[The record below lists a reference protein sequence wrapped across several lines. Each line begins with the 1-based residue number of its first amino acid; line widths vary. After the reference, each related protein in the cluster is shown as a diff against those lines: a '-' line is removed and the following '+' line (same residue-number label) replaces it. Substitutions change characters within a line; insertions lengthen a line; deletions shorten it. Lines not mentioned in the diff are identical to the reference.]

1 MECKSLSEI
10 EGVESKQT
18 DSGRRLLGI
27 LTIRLRQTE
36 KLTWRD
42 IVEALRSECVGRGD
56 VAHEIEKKYCL
67 VATAE
72 GKQHEKQVQFD
83 IRKSQRGNKQK
94 ELYTESDPPMN
105 KEKVCKQ
112 DSDSEGEGSEKVK
125 RKSYPHSKANR
136 KGEKVKE
143 VGKTQKRQKLVK
155 VESDDEYNERKR
167 KRRSKQKGE
176 PPLYQ
181 EEVSYKQDS
190 DSEGEGSERVKR
202 ESYPHSKANRKREKV
217 GKTQKRLEV
226 VKVES
231 DDERKRKRRSKQKGE
246 PPLYQEEVSYKQ
258 GSDFEG
264 EGSERVK
271 HSEKPRSKS
280 TRKGEKVREKAEMS
294 VACSPQQ
301 EVEMSRKG
309 KNKKEGKKVAK
320 PHFESER
327 ETERRKT
334 KATYEKEK
342 SEVVDDHSAD
352 YNTNQKQKRRKI
364 ESDNESSTSSSD
376 SEIVSLPLQS
386 KTKRKEAPAQCAESF
401 QQKEGKTK
409 GRKRENKGHLAT
421 HKATAT
427 ECSKR
432 PTHKSKIS
440 KQVKSKSEE
449 ELSSATVSEESDN
462 EISEVEPKR
471 KTTMPKVRK
480 QNFAHKEQIEKK
492 RTGDKRIDKKAKQL
506 ASGKE
511 KCPKSGP
518 KSSNQSKKERER
530 GIPSEKKASVVPL
543 ELPSDYRSQEECEEE
558 QEWDS
563 DERSEEEEG
572 DEDSEQ
578 EESEPGSEHNQVEN
592 KRGRGIPSEKKAA
605 AIPLEPTSDDII
617 EEESGEETRDL
628 DDRSEYEDSE
638 QKLSSE
644 EEEAR
649 PDGESSAATSE
660 EEEKR
665 IAAQPER
672 RKHVKGKTSTE
683 NASATAS
690 RYDVPEQSDPSP
702 RGGVKGAKKKKK
714 KKKIK
719 HKEREMDQSVKP
731 SSSLSTSPEERPKQ
745 PTSRGQRRKTGQREG
760 KKGKRRR
767 RAEGLMVMSSSE
779 TDDSSSP
786 ECDISKKLTED
797 EVKKIS
803 KVFKQFFGQLCC
815 TIVNPVEIAA
825 QLQRKH
831 LISQKVMIDMLNS
844 PETKQAKT
852 ISLVLKLSKRIESRP
867 YRMYRFIE
875 VLLGNSVLQG
885 AGREILRETGM

>member
-1 MECKSLSEI
+1 MASQEASPSEGLGEEDLGKLYEALYCVRTSYTPIGLRIGVKKNEI
-10 EGVESKQT
+10 ESVEKQKT
-18 DSGRRLLGI
+18 DPGDRLLEI
-27 LTIRLRQTE
+27 LSIRV
-36 KLTWRD
+36 KKAKVLTWKD
-42 IVEALRSECVGRGD
+42 IVEALRSQCVGEGK
-56 VAHEIEKKYCL
+56 VADELQKKYGL
-67 VATAE
+67 AAASESTTS
-72 GKQHEKQVQFD
+72 KQHEKQAQFNE
-83 IRKSQRGNKQK
+83 RESEKSKQS
-94 ELYTESDPPMN
+94 TEGDPPMN
-105 KEKVCKQ
+105 KEKVSDKQ
-112 DSDSEGEGSEKVK
+112 DSDSEGEGSERVKQKVHPEK
-125 RKSYPHSKANR
+125 PHSKANR

-143 VGKTQKRQKLVK
+143 VGKTQKRLEVVE
-155 VESDDEYNERKR
+155 VESDDERKR

-190 DSEGEGSERVKR
+190 DSEGEGSERVKQKVHPEKPR
-202 ESYPHSKANRKREKV
+202 SKAKRKGEKVKEV

-226 VKVES
+226 VES
-231 DDERKRKRRSKQKGE
+231 NYENLNERKRKRRSKQKGE

-258 GSDFEG
+258 DSDSEG
-264 EGSERVK
+264 EGSKRVK
-271 HSEKPRSKS
+271 
-280 TRKGEKVREKAEMS
+280 
-294 VACSPQQ
+294 
-301 EVEMSRKG
+301 
-309 KNKKEGKKVAK
+309 
-320 PHFESER
+320 HFESER

-334 KATYEKEK
+334 KANNEKEK

-364 ESDNESSTSSSD
+364 EPNNESSTSSSD
-376 SEIVSLPLQS
+376 SEIVSPPLQS

-440 KQVKSKSEE
+440 KQVKSESEE

-471 KTTMPKVRK
+471 KAAIPKVRK
-480 QNFAHKEQIEKK
+480 HNFAHKEQIEKK
-492 RTGDKRIDKKAKQL
+492 TTGDKRIDKKVKQL

-530 GIPSEKKASVVPL
+530 GIPSEKKAAVVPL
-543 ELPSDYRSQEECEEE
+543 EPATDDRSQEECEEE

-563 DERSEEEEG
+563 DESEEEE
-572 DEDSEQ
+572 DSEQ
-578 EESEPGSEHNQVEN
+578 NEEEETGPGSEHNQVE
-592 KRGRGIPSEKKAA
+592 KKKGRGISSEKKAA
-605 AIPLEPTSDDII
+605 AVPLEHTSVDSSQV
-617 EEESGEETRDL
+617 ESGEETRDL

-644 EEEAR
+644 EEETE

-660 EEEKR
+660 EEEKK

-672 RKHVKGKTSTE
+672 RKHVKGKTE

-690 RYDVPEQSDPSP
+690 RYDVPERSDPSP

-714 KKKIK
+714 KKIK
-719 HKEREMDQSVKP
+719 HKQREMDQSVKP

-745 PTSRGQRRKTGQREG
+745 PTSRGKRRKTGQREG

-767 RAEGLMVMSSSE
+767 RAEGLMLMCSSE
-779 TDDSSSP
+779 TDDLSSP
-786 ECDISKKLTED
+786 ECDMSKNFTKD
-797 EVKKIS
+797 EAKKVS
-803 KVFKQFFGQLCC
+803 KVFKRFFGKLCYG
-815 TIVNPVEIAA
+815 IVNPVEIAA
-825 QLQRKH
+825 QLQEKH
-831 LISQKVMIDMLNS
+831 LISQETMIDMLNS

-875 VLLGNSVLQG
+875 VLLGNRVLQG